1 MLLFF
6 QAKAKEKSY
15 DFRGDAFRGIQVSY
29 PVPEPVLTPR
39 AREGLRTVVPTIFP
53 PSAINR
59 GESVHI
65 RSLEPERRYKPT
77 VQHPPK
83 KRGRK
88 PKQNLRYDDED
99 DDDDDEEDD
108 DDDGGT
114 SAEPY
119 AKRSRAAEE
128 PESRRL
134 NPHRGTPDHGLIQ
147 LTRRFREETTITPK
161 PYSDQRRVGG
171 AGLTYSCVISPDVR
185 SRDEGAHRTGR
196 VGASDPQLRQPRHSD
211 DLQAHRR
218 ECLPGAFGLAAGAEA
233 DLEPSWTPRFSNLDA
248 VTVTDVTVNL
258 LTVTVKES
266 SSDQGFFRQ
275 KR

>member
-1 MLLFF
+1 MLLYF

-53 PSAINR
+53 PSAVNR

-65 RSLEPERRYKPT
+65 RSLEPERRYRPL
-77 VQHPPK
+77 QHLPK
-83 KRGRK
+83 KRGRT
-88 PKQNLRYDDED
+88 PKQSFPYDE
-99 DDDDDEEDD
+99 
-108 DDDGGT
+108 DDGGT

-119 AKRSRAAEE
+119 EKRSKAAEA

-134 NPHRGTPDHGLIQ
+134 HPHREAPDHGLIQ
-147 LTRRFREETTITPK
+147 LTRRFQEETTITPK
-161 PYSDQRRVGG
+161 PCGEQRCVEG
-171 AGLTYSCVISPDVR
+171 AGLRYSCVIRPDVR
-185 SRDEGAHRTGR
+185 KSDPGAHRTGT
-196 VGASDPQLRQPRHSD
+196 DPQLRRPRHSD
-211 DLQAHRR
+211 GLQTHRR
-218 ECLPGAFGLAAGAEA
+218 EESRPAALGLA
-233 DLEPSWTPRFSNLDA
+233 DHDPSWTPRFSTLDA

-258 LTVTVKES
+258 LTVTVRES
-266 SSDQGFFRQ
+266 SSDKGFFRQ

>member
-1 MLLFF
+1 M
-6 QAKAKEKSY
+6 
-15 DFRGDAFRGIQVSY
+15 
-29 PVPEPVLTPR
+29 
-39 AREGLRTVVPTIFP
+39 VPTIFP
-53 PSAINR
+53 PSAVNR

-77 VQHPPK
+77 LQHLPK

-88 PKQNLRYDDED
+88 PKQNFRY
-99 DDDDDEEDD
+99 D

-114 SAEPY
+114 SAEPC

-128 PESRRL
+128 PESQRL
-134 NPHRGTPDHGLIQ
+134 HAHREAPDHGLIQ
-147 LTRRFREETTITPK
+147 LTRRFRDETTITTK

-185 SRDEGAHRTGR
+185 KREGAHRTDRAG
-196 VGASDPQLRQPRHSD
+196 SDPQLRQPRHSGG
-211 DLQAHRR
+211 LQTHRR
-218 ECLPGAFGLAAGAEA
+218 ECQPGAFGLATGAGAEA
-233 DLEPSWTPRFSNLDA
+233 DPSWTPHFSNLDT

-258 LTVTVKES
+258 LTVTVRES
-266 SSDQGFFRQ
+266 SSDKGFFRQ